1 MMTNLFTIPS
11 VPQNELG
18 LNEEK
23 VKGLVNYCRDEDSDE
38 LILISENGMFHENY
52 TNTDQPIALNSLTK
66 VFAGTAIGLLLDD
79 GLIPSLHIPISTYFT
94 DYKSK
99 EMGEVTLWHIL
110 THTSG
115 IHTDGHDNELSAAP
129 DIAAYV
135 LNLPMTDV
143 PGTVSKYNNEAVGL
157 LSEIVRK
164 ITGKTMDQ
172 YLNEKLFVPLGIEQW
187 EWIKD
192 KSNNPLAYAGLSL
205 KGIDLAKFAY
215 LYLNNGI
222 WQGKRILSES
232 WIDAAT
238 HPTQTIDR
246 NWGYLWLTAYR
257 EDTYIG
263 YGMSGFGGKY
273 LLVSPKENFIAIRLV
288 HRRED
293 IPAPSADLFF
303 KYAIDIIVN

>member
-1 MMTNLFTIPS
+1 MMNLFTIPYVS
-11 VPQNELG
+11 QNELG

-23 VKGLVNYCRDEDSDE
+23 VKKLVNYCRDEESDE
-38 LILISENGMFHENY
+38 LILISKNGLFHENF
-52 TNTDQPIALNSLTK
+52 TNNNQPIALNSLTK

-94 DYKSK
+94 DFKSK

-115 IHTDGHDNELSAAP
+115 IHTDGHDNELSTAP
-129 DIAAYV
+129 NIATYV

-143 PGTVSKYNNEAVGL
+143 PGTISKYNNEAVGL

-172 YLNEKLFVPLGIEQW
+172 FLNEKLFIPLGIEQW
-187 EWIKD
+187 EWVKD
-192 KSNNPLAYAGLSL
+192 KANNPLAYAGLSL

-232 WIDAAT
+232 WIDIAT
-238 HPTQTIDR
+238 HPTQTID
-246 NWGYLWLTAYR
+246 
-257 EDTYIG
+257 
-263 YGMSGFGGKY
+263 
-273 LLVSPKENFIAIRLV
+273 
-288 HRRED
+288 
-293 IPAPSADLFF
+293 
-303 KYAIDIIVN
+303 